1 MLFEISH
8 LTARYGTLTAFEDVS
23 LQIPEG
29 SKVGIFGHNGSG
41 KSTLLKSLIGAVADV
56 SGQVWFNGQAIV
68 PGATHANVNLGL
80 GFVPQTK
87 NVFPSLT
94 VEKCLQIAG
103 MQNGSAHLGD
113 VHDIFPILKERRTQ
127 MAGSLS
133 GGQQQ
138 LLAVGMAFMRKP
150 RAILLDE
157 PTAGLSPLAA
167 QMVMTSLEAIHA
179 KFGTSVIIVEQN
191 VNLALAMVDR
201 AIILKTGQLVVD
213 SAAAELR
220 ATNRL
225 WEWF

>member
-1 MLFEISH
+1 
-8 LTARYGTLTAFEDVS
+8 
-23 LQIPEG
+23 
-29 SKVGIFGHNGSG
+29 
-41 KSTLLKSLIGAVADV
+41 LKSLIGAVADV
-56 SGQVWFNGQAIV
+56 SGSVWFNGHAIV
-68 PGATHANVNLGL
+68 PGSTHANVNLGM

-113 VHDIFPILKERRTQ
+113 VQDIFPILKERLTQ

-138 LLAVGMAFMRKP
+138 LLAVGMALMRKP
-150 RAILLDE
+150 KAILLDE

-167 QMVMTSLEAIHA
+167 QLVMRSLEAIHA
-179 KFGTSVIIVEQN
+179 RFGTSVIIVEQN
-191 VNLALAMVDR
+191 VNMALTMVDR

-213 SAAAELR
+213 SPAAELR
-220 ATNRL
+220 ATNCL

>member
-1 MLFEISH
+1 MQFEISN
-8 LTARYGTLTAFEDVS
+8 LSARYGTLTAFEGISFGIDA
-23 LQIPEG
+23 G

-41 KSTLLKSLIGAVADV
+41 KSTLLKSLIGAVEDV
-56 SGQVWFNGQAIV
+56 SGEVRFDGQAIV
-68 PGATHANVNLGL
+68 PGATHTNVNLGL
-80 GFVPQTK
+80 GFVPQTR

-103 MQNGSAHLGD
+103 IQNQSVHLD
-113 VHDIFPILKERRTQ
+113 SVLQIFPVLRERQRQT
-127 MAGSLS
+127 AGSLS

-167 QMVMTSLEAIHA
+167 QMVMRSLQAIHEQ
-179 KFGTSVIIVEQN
+179 FGTTIILVEQN
-191 VNLALAMVDR
+191 VHLALNSVDR
-201 AIILKTGQLVVD
+201 AIILKTGQIVVD
-213 SAAAELR
+213 APAETLR
-220 ATNRL
+220 GSQRL

>member
-1 MLFEISH
+1 
-8 LTARYGTLTAFEDVS
+8 
-23 LQIPEG
+23 
-29 SKVGIFGHNGSG
+29 
-41 KSTLLKSLIGAVADV
+41 
-56 SGQVWFNGQAIV
+56 
-68 PGATHANVNLGL
+68 
-80 GFVPQTK
+80 
-87 NVFPSLT
+87 
-94 VEKCLQIAG
+94 
-103 MQNGSAHLGD
+103 
-113 VHDIFPILKERRTQ
+113 